1 VPTPREEYSAA
12 FVSKKRQGR
21 SNASRGVD
29 PGREHVGE
37 KWREGNTR
45 PKNGYRLR
53 IFEPVPGLSGLRVS
67 GGAAVRF
74 FAHTVPEVVR

>member
-1 VPTPREEYSAA
+1 
-12 FVSKKRQGR
+12 
-21 SNASRGVD
+21 VD

-45 PKNGYRLR
+45 PKNVYRLR
-53 IFEPVPGLSGLRVS
+53 VFEPVPGLSVL

-74 FAHTVPEVVR
+74 SAHAVPEMVR